1 MKPTRWDKRAEEWL
15 RTGRP
20 IVSEPFVDHLEKT
33 PRRKRRRTHAKQKAA
48 PTSFAASSLPP
59 SDRE

>member
-33 PRRKRRRTHAKQKAA
+33 PRRRRRTHAKQKAA